1 MPWYIY
7 YALKQLFPSKK
18 VISYF
23 SMISI
28 IGVAL
33 GVSVLI
39 IVQSVMN
46 GFGENIRRHL
56 AKTHGDILI
65 YSSEGMLQDWGVY
78 LMNSPVTHQSNRLA
92 LYRKHSD
99 GSKRRGYGFPFYSR
113 NEHSEQCF

>member
-7 YALKQLFPSKK
+7 YALKQIFPSKR

-56 AKTHGDILI
+56 AKTHGDIII
-65 YSSEGMLQDWGVY
+65 YSSEGMLQDWGTLFEELSHDKRIKTISPYVESI
-78 LMNSPVTHQSNRLA
+78 LMIQSA
-92 LYRKHSD
+92 I
-99 GSKRRGYGFPFYSR
+99 
-113 NEHSEQCF
+113 